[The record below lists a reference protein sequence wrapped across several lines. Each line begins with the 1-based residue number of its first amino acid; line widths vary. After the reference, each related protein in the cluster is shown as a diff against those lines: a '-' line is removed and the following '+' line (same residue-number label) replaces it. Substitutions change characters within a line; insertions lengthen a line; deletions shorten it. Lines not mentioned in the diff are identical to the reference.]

1 MKVGTFLLGGLVGA
15 AAVIY
20 FNNKSKSMLFS
31 AISSNKQSLGNVSD
45 KSKERSSEHM
55 NGNAQH
61 SSEPVS
67 NMKKEESSASDGLS
81 RVEAIINKE
90 PEIKAV
96 VDEILAENHQKE
108 VYQTQ

>member
-1 MKVGTFLLGGLVGA
+1 MKVGSFLLGGLVGA

-31 AISSNKQSLGNVSD
+31 AISSNNRSLGNCSD
-45 KSKERSSEHM
+45 KSKDRTSDVSQE
-55 NGNAQH
+55 NAH
-61 SSEPVS
+61 HASEPQPHMMHDDAKS
-67 NMKKEESSASDGLS
+67 TDGMS
-81 RVEAIINKE
+81 KVEAIINKE

>member
-1 MKVGTFLLGGLVGA
+1 MKVGSFLLGGLVGA

-31 AISSNKQSLGNVSD
+31 AISSKNQSLGNQSD
-45 KSKERSSEHM
+45 KSKERSSERSADKPHH
-55 NGNAQH
+55 ASESF
-61 SSEPVS
+61 SS
-67 NMKKEESSASDGLS
+67 MKKDESSVSDGLG

-96 VDEILAENHQKE
+96 VDEILAENQQKE